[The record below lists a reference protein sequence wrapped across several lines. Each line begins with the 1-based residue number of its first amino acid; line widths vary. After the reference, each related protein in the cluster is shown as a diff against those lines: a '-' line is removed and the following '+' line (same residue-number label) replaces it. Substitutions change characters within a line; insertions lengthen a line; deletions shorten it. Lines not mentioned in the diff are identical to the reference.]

1 MWTFYIESKG
11 DCAAPSSTLI
21 NADQTWWGE
30 TDVIT
35 AIDAAQYYNHLA
47 SAAQN
52 GESRHSLSATTRSN
66 LQSLQSNTA
75 SSWVWHKINAELMP
89 YGQNDE
95 SYVEPVYFGGSNKT
109 ENNQNRPAQAANSFK
124 LYPNPAKDYVEI
136 HWDWFEQGIAGTLA
150 LSIYSLDGKLLYQEI
165 EDDYAKN
172 VWLVKTNTLLTGMY
186 LIEIKGADGEVIFT
200 EKLSIV
206 K

>member
-1 MWTFYIESKG
+1 MEPYNPLSAEPYRPPNPEEIPEGYRYIE
-11 DCAAPSSTLI
+11 PLI
-21 NADQTWWGE
+21 TVMINVD
-30 TDVIT
+30 
-35 AIDAAQYYNHLA
+35 
-47 SAAQN
+47 S
-52 GESRHSLSATTRSN
+52 TRSP
-66 LQSLQSNTA
+66 A
-75 SSWVWHKINAELMP
+75 SMLMP

-136 HWDWFEQGIAGTLA
+136 HWDWFEQGIAGALS

-186 LIEIKGADGEVIFT
+186 LVEIKGADGEVIFT